1 VSSLKDDLLAEI
13 LTFYM
18 ESLDHNG
25 IPLTELS
32 HRNAADKAVLK
43 KALIEL
49 VSTNLVTIA
58 FQEHC
63 GNPHIR
69 RLSDLPIPSQIEKLE
84 SGDFEGKNAYPSR
97 IVLEA
102 AIDKRLFEGRPFSLR
117 LALGEAHLQPIF
129 FDLTVLERYLNDSR
143 YLVKFH
149 DYCGGI
155 SPQNQTDLSIA
166 LREQDEVYLRTFGL
180 GYDGNRKKVIVA
192 YLRYLAEMTPSH
204 QQIWNA
210 QQVDESGCEVCPE
223 YIVNSINGRWV
234 QSVSVYEAVL
244 AELDVMNE
252 MAALMSRPP
261 LFRKT
266 FNLTQNERP
275 VEFMYLLRPTKKAY
289 CEFAHVLDKM
299 ISENI
304 NHDFFQDDIEL
315 EREITRSDGKT
326 VVERKGTIT
335 LLEEWLRKRFFLEDR
350 SIFDAVVKKLKHVR
364 KERQPSAHILIKNEY
379 DVVFYEKQ
387 KTLIHDLYVALR
399 QLRLVLALNP
409 DASKCEVPKWLQ
421 DALIRSY

>member
-1 VSSLKDDLLAEI
+1 MSPLKNDLLAEI
-13 LTFYM
+13 LTFYV

-32 HRNAADKAVLK
+32 HRCAVDNAVMM

-49 VSTNLVTIA
+49 VNTNLATIA
-58 FQEHC
+58 FYEHC
-63 GNPHIR
+63 GNPHIK
-69 RLSDLPIPSQIEKLE
+69 RLPDLPVPTQIQKLE
-84 SGDFEGKNAYPSR
+84 SGDLEGKNAYPSR
-97 IVLEA
+97 VVLED
-102 AIDKRLFEGRPFSLR
+102 AINKESFEGRPFSLR
-117 LALGEAHLQPIF
+117 LALGEAQLQPIF
-129 FDLTVLERYLNDSR
+129 FDLYVLDRYLGDGR
-143 YLVKFH
+143 YRVKFH

-155 SPQNQTDLSIA
+155 SPQNQADPSIA

-180 GYDGNRKKVIVA
+180 GYDRNRKKVIVA

-210 QQVDESGCEVCPE
+210 QQVDESECDICPE
-223 YIVNSINGRWV
+223 YIANSINGRWA

-266 FNLTQNERP
+266 FNLPQNERP

-304 NHDFFQDDIEL
+304 NHNFSQDDIEL

-335 LLEEWLRKRFFLEDR
+335 LLEEWLRKRFVLVDR
-350 SIFDAVVKKLKHVR
+350 SGFDTVVKTLRHVR
-364 KERQPSAHILIKNEY
+364 KERQPSAHILIQNEY

-387 KTLIHDLYVALR
+387 KTLIRDLYVALR
-399 QLRLVLALNP
+399 HLRLVLALNP
-409 DASKCEVPKWLQ
+409 EASKCEVPRWLQ